1 MMNKQFLDLLHQCTV
16 RLSTPQ
22 EEHGTGFFV
31 APGTILTCAHV
42 VVVEKRRVE
51 PISIN
56 WQGHDYTDQVVEML
70 LPEDTEALDLALL
83 RLTTDVFNHP
93 CVYLDEVISLNDA
106 LYSYGCTDK
115 YRNGDPATFEFE
127 GNTGNQPPLLKF
139 KKGEVRPGL
148 SGSPLLNQRTGMV
161 CGVVTKTRYR
171 DTDLGGR
178 GVPISAAIV
187 QWPHLVELQREFHQK
202 DTRWKNFLLELKD
215 KGVPENIPESGVVEF
230 VGREKA
236 LFDLHQLLE
245 EHNQVAI
252 KAAITGMGGVG
263 KTELAIQYAR
273 IHLQTYQGGVCWL
286 HARNEQDVGSQIVS
300 FAKVILK
307 LNPVEDPENLINTVK
322 SCWQGWQDGE
332 VLVVLDDVFDYE
344 QIQPFLPSHKRFKV
358 LITTRIKLQPPIVL
372 LSLEPLSEEASLD
385 LLISLVGEARIQEQ
399 LDDAK
404 RLCRWLGYLPL
415 GLELVG
421 RYLLRD
427 SALSLAEIL
436 SRLKKNRLKHTAF
449 AFDSS
454 KKMTAQ
460 MTAKLGV
467 KDAFDLTWK
476 DLDEQARQLGCLL
489 SLFALAPI
497 PWSLVE
503 DVVKTSDWEID
514 PDDLREES
522 GDTLVHWHLLQPVGE
537 ETYQLHELIREFF
550 REKLESITQ
559 ASNFKQSIATSMA
572 TLARDIPD
580 TPSRQI
586 TQSITIRI
594 PHLTEITESIAHTQ
608 FDDTLCWLFVGLAR
622 FYNGQGFYTLVEKW
636 CEQGLSII
644 KKRFNTDEITN
655 TDSTLKEAIATLWLF
670 QGKALRVKGEY
681 SFALE
686 KYQQST
692 EILQDGQEKMMVVRA
707 LRGQGHVYRLQ
718 GKHEDSIR
726 SYEESRGLAE
736 VIKFDKG
743 VARAA
748 YGVARIYRLR
758 GELEKAALRYEEA
771 RVAFEK
777 LGLPVEEAWA
787 TFGLGEVQRM
797 RWILQQSYER
807 YSAALQQFKELG
819 HREGEAYAVWGTG
832 DTNRLLGGIEAEK
845 GNLETALR
853 YLETAKGDY
862 ELSLKICQQIGDRR
876 SEAWAVLGLAEVS
889 RMEGK
894 YEVSASEKAISKYH
908 DALSKYQHVFSLV
921 SQECVEEAHAL
932 LGIAATKRL
941 LSLQGVISDTAM
953 EINEACAKAIDIYQ
967 DQNRNMSYCIVDA
980 LIERGLYH
988 LIQLNWEHAQFDLE
1002 KAENISNENNY
1013 TEEKA
1018 LINRIKKQKDSSE
1031 LHILNFP

>member
-1 MMNKQFLDLLHQCTV
+1 MNQQLLELLHQCTV

-22 EEHGTGFFV
+22 EDGTGFFV

-42 VVVEKRRVE
+42 VETRRDE
-51 PISIN
+51 PISIY
-56 WQGHDYTDQVVEML
+56 WQGQNYTATAVEG
-70 LPEDTEALDLALL
+70 LPEDTKLLDLALL
-83 RLTTDVFNHP
+83 RLTTEVFNHP
-93 CVYLDEVISLNDA
+93 CVYLDEVIYLNDA
-106 LYSYGCTDK
+106 LYSYGYTDD
-115 YRNGDPATFEFE
+115 YPNGDPATFEFE
-127 GNTGNQPPLLKF
+127 GNTGDQPPLLKF
-139 KKGEVRPGL
+139 KEGQVRPGL

-161 CGVVTKTRYR
+161 CGVVKKTRDR
-171 DTDLGGR
+171 NTDLGGR
-178 GVPISAAIV
+178 GVPISAAIA
-187 QWPHLVELQREFHQK
+187 QWTHLVELQQEFHQK
-202 DTRWKNFLLELKD
+202 DTRWKNFLLELKYQ
-215 KGVPENIPESGVVEF
+215 GIPENIPESGVVEF

-273 IHLQTYQGGVCWL
+273 CHLQTYQGGVCWL
-286 HARNEQDVGSQIVS
+286 QARNEEDVGIQIVN
-300 FAKVILK
+300 FAKGLLK
-307 LNPVEDPENLINTVK
+307 LNPREDIDLINQVRF
-322 SCWQGWQDGE
+322 CWQEWLDGE
-332 VLVVLDDVFDYE
+332 VLVVLDDVVDYQ

-358 LITTRIKLQPPIVL
+358 LITTRKQLQPPIAL
-372 LSLEPLSEEASLD
+372 LALELLSEEASLD
-385 LLISLVGEARIQEQ
+385 LLISLVGETRIQEQ

-421 RYLLRD
+421 RYLLRN
-427 SALSLAEIL
+427 SALSLAKIL
-436 SRLKKNRLKHTAF
+436 SRLEKKRLKHP

-467 KDAFDLTWK
+467 TVAFDLTWE
-476 DLDEQARQLGCLL
+476 DLDEQAQQLGCLL

-503 DVVKTSDWEID
+503 DVVKISDWEID
-514 PDDLREES
+514 PDDLTEES
-522 GDTLVHWHLLQPVGE
+522 RDTLVLWNLLQHVGE
-537 ETYQLHELIREFF
+537 ETYKLHELIRDFF
-550 REKLESITQ
+550 REKLEDLTQ
-559 ASNFKQSIATSMA
+559 ASNFKQSIANSMA
-572 TLARDIPD
+572 TLARHIPD

-586 TQSITIRI
+586 TQSITITI
-594 PHLTEITESIAHTQ
+594 PHLTEITESIDYTQ
-608 FDDTLCWLFVGLAR
+608 FDDTLYWLFVGLAR

-644 KKRFNTDEITN
+644 RKRFNTDKITN
-655 TDSTLKEAIATLWLF
+655 TDSTLKEVIAALWLF

-686 KYQQST
+686 KYQQSIK
-692 EILQDGQEKMMVVRA
+692 ILQDGQEKTMVVRA

-777 LGLPVEEAWA
+777 LDLPVEEAWA

-797 RWILQQSYER
+797 RWILQQSYEM

-819 HREGEAYAVWGTG
+819 HREGEAYAAWGTG

-845 GNLETALR
+845 RNLETALK
-853 YLETAKGDY
+853 YLETAKKDY
-862 ELSLKICQQIGDRR
+862 ELSLEICQQIGDRR

-921 SQECVEEAHAL
+921 SYQECVEEAHAL

-941 LSLQGVISDTAM
+941 LSLQGIISDSGM
-953 EINEACAKAIDIYQ
+953 EINEACEKAINIYQ
-967 DQNRNMSYCIVDA
+967 DQNRNMNYCIVDA

-988 LIQLNWEHAQFDLE
+988 LIQLNWEQAQLDLE
-1002 KAENISNENNY
+1002 QAEKICINNNY
-1013 TEEKA
+1013 TEEKD
-1018 LINRIKKQKDSSE
+1018 LINRIKNQKDSSE

>member
-1 MMNKQFLDLLHQCTV
+1 MNKQFLELLHQCTV

-31 APGTILTCAHV
+31 APGHILTCAHV
-42 VVVEKRRVE
+42 VETTKGE
-51 PISIN
+51 LISIN
-56 WQGHDYTDQVVEML
+56 WQGQNYTDQVVEMR
-70 LPEDTEALDLALL
+70 LPEDTKALDLALL

-93 CVYLDEVISLNDA
+93 CVYLDEVIDLNDA
-106 LYSYGCTDK
+106 LYNYGYTK
-115 YRNGDPATFEFE
+115 AYPKGDPATFEFE
-127 GNTGNQPPLLKF
+127 GNTGDQPPLLKF
-139 KKGEVRPGL
+139 KEGQVCPGL

-161 CGVVTKTRYR
+161 CGIVNLTRDR
-171 DTDLGGR
+171 HTDLGGR

-187 QWPHLVELQREFHQK
+187 QWPDLVELQREFHQK

-273 IHLQTYQGGVCWL
+273 SHLQTYQGGVCWL
-286 HARNEQDVGSQIVS
+286 NARNEQGVGSQIVE
-300 FAKVILK
+300 FAKGLLK
-307 LNPVEDPENLINTVK
+307 LNPREDIDIINQVRV
-322 SCWQGWQDGE
+322 CWQEWQDGE

-358 LITTRIKLQPPIVL
+358 LITTRIKLQPPIVV

-385 LLISLVGEARIQEQ
+385 LLISLLVGETRIQEQ

-404 RLCRWLGYLPL
+404 KLCRWLGYLPL

-421 RYLLRD
+421 RYLRGD

-436 SRLKKNRLKHTAF
+436 SRLKIKRLRHPAF
-449 AFDSS
+449 

-467 KDAFDLTWK
+467 AAAFDLTWE
-476 DLDEQARQLGCLL
+476 DLDEQAQQLGYLL
-489 SLFALAPI
+489 SLLALAPI

-503 DVVKTSDWEID
+503 DIVKTSDWEID
-514 PDDLREES
+514 PDDLWEKS
-522 GDTLVHWHLLQPVGE
+522 GYILVDWHLLQHVGG

-550 REKLESITQ
+550 REKLESLTQ
-559 ASNFKQSIATSMA
+559 AGNFKQSIANSMA

-586 TQSITIRI
+586 TQSITIKI
-594 PHLTEITESIAHTQ
+594 PHLTEITESIDYTQ
-608 FDDTLCWLFVGLAR
+608 FDDTFYWLFVGLAR

-644 KKRFNTDEITN
+644 RERFNIDIDKIAD
-655 TDSTLKEAIATLWLF
+655 TDSTLKEVIAVLWLF

-686 KYQQST
+686 KYQQSIKT
-692 EILQDGQEKMMVVRA
+692 LQDGQEKMMVVRA

-718 GKHEDSIR
+718 GKHKDSIR
-726 SYEESRGLAE
+726 NYEESRRLAE

-771 RVAFEK
+771 RVGFEK

-845 GNLETALR
+845 GNLETALK
-853 YLETAKGDY
+853 YLETAKKDY
-862 ELSLKICQQIGDRR
+862 ELSLEICQQIADRR

-908 DALSKYQHVFSLV
+908 DALSKYQRVFSLV
-921 SQECVEEAHAL
+921 SYQECVEEAHAL

-941 LSLQGVISDTAM
+941 LGLQGIISDLGM
-953 EINEACAKAIDIYQ
+953 EINEACEKAINIYQ
-967 DQNRNMSYCIVDA
+967 DQNRNMNYCIVDA

-988 LIQLNWEHAQFDLE
+988 LIQLNWEQAQLDLE
-1002 KAENISNENNY
+1002 KAENICNDNNY

-1018 LINRIKKQKDSSE
+1018 LINRIKTKKDSSE